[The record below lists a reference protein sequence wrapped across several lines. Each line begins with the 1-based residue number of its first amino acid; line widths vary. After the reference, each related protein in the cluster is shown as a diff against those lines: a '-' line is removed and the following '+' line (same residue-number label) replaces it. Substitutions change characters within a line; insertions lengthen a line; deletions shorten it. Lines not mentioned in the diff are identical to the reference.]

1 MWRSYDVVMWDVGQQ
16 AATRR
21 RKLFCT
27 GFPTTTCKL
36 EVSPH
41 SPAAPRTWCW
51 WHCYHRDVLVL
62 PRCWVLSIACSVLGP
77 SPHMAQVQPWSHGLC
92 QLLEK
97 LHQSQPDLSLLN
109 TGGRGVTQIR
119 EKIGRMQESFL
130 KGFSINRNFI
140 LLRQFPDSFNLT
152 PKPSTFILMGRETF
166 ENLCGSLLLAVSVGR
181 WRLAIGANEQ
191 L

>member
-1 MWRSYDVVMWDVGQQ
+1 MWDVGQQ
-16 AATRR
+16 AAAKR

-27 GFPTTTCKL
+27 GFPTTACKL

-41 SPAAPRTWCW
+41 STAAPRTWCW
-51 WHCYHRDVLVL
+51 WHCYHRDMLVL
-62 PRCWVLSIACSVLGP
+62 PGCWVLPITCSVLARGQ
-77 SPHMAQVQPWSHGLC
+77 HMAQVQPWSRGLC

-97 LHQSQPDLSLLN
+97 PHQSQPDLSLLN
-109 TGGRGVTQIR
+109 PGGRGVTQIR
-119 EKIGRMQESFL
+119 EKTGRTQETFL

-140 LLRQFPDSFNLT
+140 LLKQFPDSFNLT
-152 PKPSTFILMGRETF
+152 SKPSTFILMGREML
-166 ENLCGSLLLAVSVGR
+166 ENLFGSPLLAVTVGR